1 MEAVLRP
8 QVGRGTGAFWPSG
21 AAVTIC
27 TASGARQM
35 YVKLPAHPG
44 PGSRMS
50 GPGHGPRSR
59 PLRFPMLGDLG
70 PFAHR
75 GSPGVPNREPTV
87 PYFVLTGGCR
97 SPVTG
102 PVPGRVRT
110 SRQPLLPL
118 VGGLEPAVPPPG
130 IVRRAVQARPGPRQP
145 TTTLLRRPAPA
156 GADRLVGG
164 PGTERG
170 MSMLRSTRII
180 PTWWSCSTRPA
191 SPGRE
196 STRPEW
202 SGRTATC
209 WTG

>member
-1 MEAVLRP
+1 MGYRVRRSGAV
-8 QVGRGTGAFWPSG
+8 RGSFWSSG

-44 PGSRMS
+44 PG
-50 GPGHGPRSR
+50 HGPRSR
-59 PLRFPMLGDLG
+59 PLRFPMPGDLG
-70 PFAHR
+70 PYANR
-75 GSPGVPNREPTV
+75 GSPGGPNREPTV
-87 PYFVLTGGCR
+87 PYFVLTGGR
-97 SPVTG
+97 GSPATG
-102 PVPGRVRT
+102 PVPGRGRT
-110 SRQPLLPL
+110 SRHPLLPL
-118 VGGLEPAVPPPG
+118 VGGLEPAVPLPG

-145 TTTLLRRPAPA
+145 TTTLLWRPAPA

-170 MSMLRSTRII
+170 MSMLWITRII
-180 PTWWSCSTRPA
+180 PTWWSCLTRPA

-196 STRPEW
+196 STWPEW

-209 WTG
+209 WIG